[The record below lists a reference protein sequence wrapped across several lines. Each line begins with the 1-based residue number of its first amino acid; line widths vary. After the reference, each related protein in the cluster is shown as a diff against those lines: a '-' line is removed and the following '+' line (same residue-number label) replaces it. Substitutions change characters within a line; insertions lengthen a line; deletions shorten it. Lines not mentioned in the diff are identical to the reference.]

1 VVVVVV
7 VFVGECDFS
16 RTSRKGRIFYIHK
29 LADKRFSTCSL
40 SVEDNA
46 VILLDWRQ
54 FGVAWLIWIA
64 MVVDP
69 LD

>member
-1 VVVVVV
+1 MVVVVV

-40 SVEDNA
+40 SVEDNDSLLRSTCITEC
-46 VILLDWRQ
+46 VIIRRDYRVQ
-54 FGVAWLIWIA
+54 SGN
-64 MVVDP
+64 
-69 LD
+69 